1 MRRPANIL
9 LLAIL
14 IGALSATMVYR
25 YFRAQQAEL
34 AAARSAGRAPTVDV
48 IVASDIVPIGTRL
61 EAKHLKAVSW
71 PADAQPDGAIHDAAQ
86 ATGRIAL
93 VTIQKNQPVVQSQL
107 TSESAGLLPLLIT
120 EGMRGMSVKVDQVTG
135 VSGFITPNS
144 HVDVLVAGTVEGSG
158 GGAGQRSKL
167 ILQNIKVLAIGP
179 TIEMKD
185 DKPVEVPT
193 VTLLVSP
200 ADAEKLTLAARQE
213 PVRLALRN
221 YRDEEEVATSGVSTP
236 QLFGVGA
243 PHDGSPRVARPGP
256 PTRPSVEIL
265 LGETRTRQPY

>member
-14 IGALSATMVYR
+14 IGGLGAAMVYR
-25 YFRAQQAEL
+25 YLRAQQAEL
-34 AAARSAGRAPTVDV
+34 EAARSAGRAPTVDV
-48 IVASDIVPIGTRL
+48 VVANEIIPIGTRIQ
-61 EAKHLKAVSW
+61 ARHLKSISW
-71 PADAQPDGAIHDAAQ
+71 PADALPDGAIHDMAQ
-86 ATGRIAL
+86 ATDRIAL
-93 VTIQKNQPVVQSQL
+93 VTIQKNQPVVQAQL

-144 HVDVLVAGTVEGSG
+144 HVDVLVAGTVQGDDG
-158 GGAGQRSKL
+158 GGQRSKL

-221 YRDEEEVATSGVSTP
+221 YRDEAEVTTSGVSTP
-236 QLFGVGA
+236 ELFGLGGPREA
-243 PHDGSPRVARPGP
+243 PPRVVRHGP
-256 PTRPSVEIL
+256 PPRPSVEIL
-265 LGETRTRQPY
+265 LGENRTRQPY